1 MRASRAQRMELIA
14 GFISVFALMALI
26 GAVVAIVKG
35 ETGILPSLV
44 LLGCVVALGLAY
56 RGYRNAVR
64 AERGDEPSR

>member
-1 MRASRAQRMELIA
+1 MRRASRAQRMELIA

-35 ETGILPSLV
+35 DPGIMPSLV
-44 LLGCVVALGLAY
+44 LLGCVVALGLAF

-64 AERGDEPSR
+64 AERPR